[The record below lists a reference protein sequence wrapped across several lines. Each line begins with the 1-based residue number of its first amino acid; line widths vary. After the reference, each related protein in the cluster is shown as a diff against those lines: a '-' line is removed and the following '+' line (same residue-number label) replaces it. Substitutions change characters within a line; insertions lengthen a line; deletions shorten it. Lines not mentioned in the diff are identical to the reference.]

1 MKPASEAGHPPGR
14 SFHPNARH
22 RIDLVPLGVILLGQP
37 PHAAA
42 VSVAFARLAKEL
54 GLQGISDHTLRHTG
68 ATVMLAKG
76 VSLRAVQTSGGW
88 SSLRMV
94 ERYAHV
100 DDAELARAVR
110 ITHSHTDEATKA
122 VTATEDEAA
131 KKESAGGSK

>member
-1 MKPASEAGHPPGR
+1 MILRSKPSTPKGCWIAQS
-14 SFHPNARH
+14 
-22 RIDLVPLGVILLGQP
+22 L
-37 PHAAA
+37 
-42 VSVAFARLAKEL
+42 
-54 GLQGISDHTLRHTG
+54 
-68 ATVMLAKG
+68 KG
-76 VSLRAVQTSGGW
+76 VSLRAVQTIGGW

-122 VTATEDEAA
+122 VTATEDDSA